1 MIIDKYSFTIKLD
14 DRELNL
20 RLNFRA
26 LKNLYKLTNESPL
39 QWLSDFLGGNDDV
52 ETVKYQCIE
61 LIYCM
66 LDGDI
71 SLFTLG
77 ELVST
82 DNIIA
87 IFNGLAKAI
96 ELELKGETIKNKD
109 DNYSSDDGDDNEEE
123 DKIYLWNIFFNNSYY
138 IAIYEL
144 GKSEDEFLDMSVREL
159 KTLDYFRREYKKN
172 ILLDAYITVQKSK
185 NKSDERQV
193 EKLREANAKNG
204 VRIRD
209 LLSK

>member
-1 MIIDKYSFTIKLD
+1 MIIDKYSFIIKLD
-14 DRELNL
+14 GKELKL

-52 ETVKYQCIE
+52 EIVKYQCIE

-96 ELELKGETIKNKD
+96 ELELKGEIIKDKD
-109 DNYSSDDGDDNEEE
+109 DNYSSDDDDEEE

-144 GKSEDEFLDMSVREL
+144 GKSEDEFLDMSIREL

-172 ILLDAYITVQKSK
+172 ILLDTYITIQKSK

-204 VRIRD
+204 IRIRD

>member
-1 MIIDKYSFTIKLD
+1 MIIDKYSFIIKLD

-52 ETVKYQCIE
+52 EIVKYQCIE

-96 ELELKGETIKNKD
+96 ELELKGEIIKDKD
-109 DNYSSDDGDDNEEE
+109 DNYSSDDDDEEE

-144 GKSEDEFLDMSVREL
+144 GKSEDEFLDMSIREL

-172 ILLDAYITVQKSK
+172 ILLDAYITIQKSK

-204 VRIRD
+204 IRIRD

>member
-14 DRELNL
+14 DKELNL
-20 RLNFRA
+20 RLNFMA
-26 LKNLYKLTNESPL
+26 LKNLYKLTGESPL
-39 QWLSDFLGGNDDV
+39 QWLSDFLGGDDDV
-52 ETVKYQCIE
+52 ETIKYKCIE

-66 LDGDI
+66 LNGDI
-71 SLFTLG
+71 SLFELG

-82 DNIIA
+82 ENIIA

-96 ELELKGETIKNKD
+96 ELELRAEVIKDKD
-109 DNYSSDDGDDNEEE
+109 DNYSSDEEEE

-138 IAIYEL
+138 TAIYEL
-144 GKSEDEFLDMSVREL
+144 GKSESEFLDMSIREL

-172 ILLDAYITVQKSK
+172 ILLDTYITIQKSK

-193 EKLREANAKNG
+193 QNLREANAKNG
-204 VRIRD
+204 IRIRD

>member
-1 MIIDKYSFTIKLD
+1 MIIDKYSFIIKLD
-14 DRELNL
+14 GKELKL

-52 ETVKYQCIE
+52 EIVKYQCIE

-96 ELELKGETIKNKD
+96 ELELKGEIIKDKD
-109 DNYSSDDGDDNEEE
+109 DNYSSDDDDEEE

-144 GKSEDEFLDMSVREL
+144 GKSEDEFLDMSIREL

-172 ILLDAYITVQKSK
+172 ILLDAYITIQKSK

-204 VRIRD
+204 IRIRD

>member
-96 ELELKGETIKNKD
+96 ELELKGEIIKDKD
-109 DNYSSDDGDDNEEE
+109 DNYSSDDDDEEE

-144 GKSEDEFLDMSVREL
+144 GKSEEEFLDMSIREL
-159 KTLDYFRREYKKN
+159 KTLDYFRKEYKKN
-172 ILLDAYITVQKSK
+172 ILLDAYITIQKSK

-204 VRIRD
+204 IRIRD

>member
-144 GKSEDEFLDMSVREL
+144 GKSEDEFLDMSVRDL